1 MPRIKSFRDWMLR
14 NFTKDELAEIAR
26 YGADAG
32 WRGLTYTRDIAKLF
46 DTYGDEIWD
55 LVYEDARDFGARNVL
70 EFLAQLPRAVMAE
83 TLDTFKVLL
92 VWYAAER
99 IAQEVAGRL
108 R

>member
-55 LVYEDARDFGARNVL
+55 LVYEDARDFGARNNY
-70 EFLAQLPRAVMAE
+70 RAPVWLKHS
-83 TLDTFKVLL
+83 TLSRCF
-92 VWYAAER
+92 
-99 IAQEVAGRL
+99 
-108 R
+108 

>member
-1 MPRIKSFRDWMLR
+1 
-14 NFTKDELAEIAR
+14 
-26 YGADAG
+26 
-32 WRGLTYTRDIAKLF
+32 
-46 DTYGDEIWD
+46 
-55 LVYEDARDFGARNVL
+55 
-70 EFLAQLPRAVMAE
+70 MAE